1 MKTLSSELVLQVEEH
16 RKIAR
21 TLREYLTQDQVSEI
35 ESSINRLE
43 SLSIHLSVFGETNA
57 GKSSLLNSLLGL
69 DNNDPDVCKFKVD
82 DRINTWSDE
91 IAVRNGITWKQVEG
105 LELVIYDTPGIA
117 GDIKDH
123 VSIALDI
130 AKNSDI
136 ILYVVF
142 ETIKNELQV
151 PIMRHLLELKRP
163 LIIVINQVDLRRPN
177 QIEAIKR
184 DIINKFGVSEEM
196 IVLASGF
203 PIKGAPMIQDLV
215 AKIGLIVE
223 EQKTSLISATIQS
236 KLDKG
241 AVDAVEFIEKQFEA
255 ERKKQ
260 EVLDRKRQTEAIQLK
275 ERADILVDRYSKV
288 AAAAAGVIPF
298 GIDAI
303 TSTVATGGM
312 FYHIAKVFEKSIDAS
327 TAYKIAKELVS
338 CFNQIL
344 FVSTATLAGYLLIT
358 KGAKTNPFTYFIG
371 MALDAVFTY
380 FIVSAVGHTFVHFCA
395 NDFQWRYK
403 KEGYE
408 LMKLYIQRN
417 IKSMFLDRLPSRYR
431 DIVIAKLNPDL
442 LD

>member
-1 MKTLSSELVLQVEEH
+1 MKTLSNELALQIEEH
-16 RKIAR
+16 RKIAQ

-35 ESSINRLE
+35 EDSINRLE
-43 SLSIHLSVFGETNA
+43 NLSIHLSVFGETNA

-69 DNNDPDVCKFKVD
+69 DNSDPDSCKFKVD

-91 IAVRNGITWKQVEG
+91 IAVRNGVTWKQVEG

-151 PIMRHLLELKRP
+151 PIMQQLLELKRP
-163 LIIVINQVDLRRPN
+163 LIVVINQVDVRRPN

-196 IVLASGF
+196 VVLASGF
-203 PIKGAPMIQDLV
+203 PINGAPIIQDLV
-215 AKIGLIVE
+215 AKIGSIVE
-223 EQKTSLISATIQS
+223 EQKTNLISATIQS

-241 AVDAVEFIEKQFEA
+241 AIDAVEFIEKQFEA

-260 EVLDRKRQTEAIQLK
+260 EALDRKRQAEAIQLK

-303 TSTVATGGM
+303 TSTIATGGM
-312 FYHIAKVFEKSIDAS
+312 FYHIAKVLEKSIDAS
-327 TAYKIAKELVS
+327 TTYKIAKELVS
-338 CFNQIL
+338 SFNQIL
-344 FVSTATLAGYLLIT
+344 FVSAATLAGYLVIT

-371 MALDAVFTY
+371 MTLDAIFTY

-408 LMKLYIQRN
+408 VMKLYIQKN

-431 DIVIAKLNPDL
+431 DIVTAKLNPDL